1 MFNLLRLL
9 KMLWVLL
16 IAVMVNAC
24 SNRAEITAAEMGE
37 IVSLG
42 HGGMGINSS
51 FPLNSAE
58 GINKCLDLG
67 LDGSEIDVQM
77 TADSILV
84 AFHDVDL
91 TETTQLEGRI
101 HASTWAE
108 LQNAEYTGSIRGNCG
123 VVSLNDLFLGIEN
136 PQNFHFTF
144 DCKLHRVDVDE
155 VDYHR
160 QFATAL
166 KHLLQAHQLGTKIAI
181 ESQNVSFLQDC
192 ERELPLC
199 ELYYYP
205 ASFIEGFETAT
216 VHGFHGITMDS
227 DKVSADEVDQI
238 HAAGLKIALWN
249 VKSGGDN
256 WKAINKRPDFIQS
269 DDPRHLKNAL
279 K

>member
-1 MFNLLRLL
+1 MLNPLRLFQI
-9 KMLWVLL
+9 LWVPL
-16 IAVMVNAC
+16 IAALVNGC

-77 TADSILV
+77 TADSVLV

-91 TETTQLEGRI
+91 SEKTQLEGRI
-101 HASTWAE
+101 HGSTWAE

-123 VVSLNDLFLGIEN
+123 LVSLNDLFMGIEH
-136 PQNFHFTF
+136 PPNFHFTF
-144 DCKLHRVDVDE
+144 DCKLHRVDVEE

-160 QFATAL
+160 QFAKAL
-166 KHLLQAHQLGTKIAI
+166 KHLIHAHQLGEKIAI

-192 ERELPLC
+192 ARELPLC

-205 ASFIEGFETAT
+205 ASFTEGFETAR
-216 VHGFHGITMDS
+216 VHGFHGITMNS
-227 DKVSADEVDQI
+227 DQVSADEIDQI
-238 HAAGLKIALWN
+238 HSAGLKIALWN

-279 K
+279 N